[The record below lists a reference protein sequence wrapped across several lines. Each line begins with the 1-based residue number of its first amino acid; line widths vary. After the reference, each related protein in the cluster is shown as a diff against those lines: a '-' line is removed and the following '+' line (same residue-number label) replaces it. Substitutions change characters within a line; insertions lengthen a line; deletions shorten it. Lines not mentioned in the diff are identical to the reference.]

1 MEKIIYFFIG
11 VFLVSISSIFL
22 ILYLNLLNMGYS
34 FFDYLLYCFTKL
46 ECLIVIPGILILYFK
61 FIK

>member
-1 MEKIIYFFIG
+1 MYFFIG
-11 VFLVSISSIFL
+11 LVLVSFGSIFF

-46 ECLIVIPGILILYFK
+46 ECFIVVPGILILYFK
-61 FIK
+61 YIK